1 MKVNYEKHYRIIAKR
16 LLKSIRSSA
25 RTAEAKGQSYGRTKE
40 IIVDIT
46 LEQLVERLKQTDGK
60 CERTGI
66 SFPLVK
72 SEKDYCLSSAR
83 KLGFNPLLAPSAD
96 RIDPNGIYTMSNIQI
111 VIQWYNLGK
120 GAKSQSEAD
129 EVMELINNPKQEQ
142 KVYETKIETK
152 TNNEKQKTMKSAT
165 AELELIKTLI
175 ENDASEHALKF
186 YIQRQFSSKVEVS
199 VNHIDKND
207 ENYREKKYG
216 KPYSIR
222 REYFDNNSI
231 EVYEFEPNHIGLKE
245 LLNIKDSHAMFV
257 NSKLD
262 RLVENNIKV
271 YCKKAKR
278 GYSYAI
284 DREDALKLKL

>member
-1 MKVNYEKHYRIIAKR
+1 
-16 LLKSIRSSA
+16 
-25 RTAEAKGQSYGRTKE
+25 
-40 IIVDIT
+40 
-46 LEQLVERLKQTDGK
+46 
-60 CERTGI
+60 
-66 SFPLVK
+66 
-72 SEKDYCLSSAR
+72 
-83 KLGFNPLLAPSAD
+83 
-96 RIDPNGIYTMSNIQI
+96 MSNIQI

-129 EVMELINNPKQEQ
+129 EVMELINNPIQEQ
-142 KVYETKIETK
+142 KVYETKTETK

-262 RLVENNIKV
+262 RLVENNIKI

>member
-1 MKVNYEKHYRIIAKR
+1 MKMNYEDCYRVMAKR

-25 RTAEAKGQSYGRTKE
+25 RTAKDKGQSYGRTKE

-46 LEQLVERLKQTDGK
+46 LEQLVERLKQTNGK

-83 KLGFNPLLAPSAD
+83 RLGFNPLLAPSGD
-96 RIDPNGIYTMSNIQI
+96 RIDPNGIYTMNNIQI

-129 EVMELINNPKQEQ
+129 EVMKLINNPINEQ
-142 KVYETKIETK
+142 KIYTNKTK
-152 TNNEKQKTMKSAT
+152 TNNEKQKTMKSTT

-199 VNHIDKND
+199 VNHIDKNE

-231 EVYEFEPNHIGLKE
+231 EVYEFEPNHISLKE

-262 RLVENNIKV
+262 RLVENKV
-271 YCKKAKR
+271 KIYCKKAKR